1 MKKANTSMRLKEI
14 MEKRGLKQI
23 DILNSC
29 RPYCKKYDVKLSKG
43 LLSQYVN
50 GSAAP
55 GQDKLYILA
64 RALNV
69 NEAWLMGYDIPPLP
83 SDMVDD
89 INLEILS
96 LLEAMPEQ
104 KRENA
109 IEYLK
114 FLSNQNDK

>member
-1 MKKANTSMRLKEI
+1 MKKENTSTRLKEI
-14 MEKRGLKQI
+14 MEKRSIRQV
-23 DILNSC
+23 DILNLC
-29 RPYCKKYDVKLSKG
+29 QPFCKKYGVKLSKG
-43 LLSQYVN
+43 QLSDYVN
-50 GSAAP
+50 GVAEP
-55 GQDKLYILA
+55 NQYKLFILA

-69 NEAWLMGYDIPPLP
+69 NEPWLMGYDIPPLP

-96 LLEAMPEQ
+96 LLEKMPEQ

-114 FLSNQNDK
+114 FLLSQNEK